1 MSKAT
6 KTLILTKSAKNK
18 TISLVMKS
26 ILLLSIHKRSSLT
39 TVAAKTKDFSI
50 ILEHRRN
57 KRRKKKKPF
66 VLATHIRRHNSR
78 SSSQM
83 KKDPQLCF
91 LKASKWTLI
100 WISKMYHQITSKRKE
115 SYQALKILMIM
126 KVNKKIV
133 LIVLLIIKFV
143 MNYGRTVSSV
153 GVLMMRL
160 TISKWIRL
168 IAF

>member
-1 MSKAT
+1 
-6 KTLILTKSAKNK
+6 
-18 TISLVMKS
+18 
-26 ILLLSIHKRSSLT
+26 
-39 TVAAKTKDFSI
+39 
-50 ILEHRRN
+50 
-57 KRRKKKKPF
+57 
-66 VLATHIRRHNSR
+66 
-78 SSSQM
+78 
-83 KKDPQLCF
+83 
-91 LKASKWTLI
+91 
-100 WISKMYHQITSKRKE
+100 MYHQITSKRKE